1 MDLSNLFTRMITI
14 FIYILVGFICAKVK
28 VIDDDSVKKI
38 NKVLLCIG
46 QPAIILSSVLNT
58 QLNMSLGD
66 VVWFFVLVF
75 IMQILLV
82 IFGFVFTPLYVKKR
96 EDWGIFQ
103 FMVAF
108 GNTGFMGVPIIAAL
122 FGDDMVFL
130 ASIGMVPFFIFV
142 YSLGIILLKGH
153 SKGEKIDLR
162 FLLSPA
168 FISVF
173 LAVILFFLKLPL
185 PVPVLDAADGLSDM
199 LVPLSM
205 VVIGANLGMSE
216 LRELYAD
223 WRMFVLSLVKLVISP
238 LLIYFICGLFVK
250 NQIFLGVLVV
260 SAAMPVAVLASVL
273 STEYGGKVRLGSRG
287 VFITTLLSLV
297 TIPLMMA
304 LLF

>member
-14 FIYILVGFICAKVK
+14 FIYIFVGFICAKVK
-28 VIDDDSVKKI
+28 VIDDDGIKKI

-58 QLNMSLGD
+58 QLNMSLVD
-66 VVWFFVLVF
+66 VIWFFVLVF

-108 GNTGFMGVPIIAAL
+108 GNTGFMGVPIISAL
-122 FGDDMVFL
+122 FGEDMVFL

-142 YSLGIILLKGH
+142 YSLGIILLRGH
-153 SKGEKIDLR
+153 SKGEKIDLH

-205 VVIGANLGMSE
+205 VVIGANLGLSQ

-223 WRMFVLSLVKLVISP
+223 WRMFVLSLVKLVVSP
-238 LLIYFICGLFVK
+238 VLIFLICGLFVK
-250 NQIFLGVLVV
+250 NEIFLGVLVV

-273 STEYGGKVRLGSRG
+273 STEYGGKVRVGSRG

-297 TIPLMMA
+297 TIPLIMA